1 MAGVGATCLS
11 RARAG
16 WAAAGGL
23 ASPGQWRQAHTAG
36 WMCRAVSLGWG
47 LAGCHWYSSVLLGCL
62 PPQRPLPP
70 ELPHTVSVSGLELS
84 CPGKVDSEVMTLN
97 ARQLDS
103 NFKKLHSLRVEM
115 KEKLPSKT

>member
-1 MAGVGATCLS
+1 MSFKGSGRVGSSRWPSFSWAVEAGTHSRMDVQGCL
-11 RARAG
+11 
-16 WAAAGGL
+16 
-23 ASPGQWRQAHTAG
+23 PGMGIGR
-36 WMCRAVSLGWG
+36 LP
-47 LAGCHWYSSVLLGCL
+47 LYSSDSLGCL
-62 PPQRPLPP
+62 WPGPSLPP